1 MFQLFGVHA
10 KVHQRITVILDS
22 EGELPFLR
30 FWQFE
35 VHHPDMLDRC
45 RLLYASISTPV
56 PGAVE
61 RFDVEMGAS
70 MSLQMVSIIECPA
83 TMVKIA
89 GYDGRVSCY
98 LVIEDIG
105 PIGGNLVKLTAIN
118 ATRELA
124 CPVVTMNMF
133 VQSPVSGELGG
144 APSTRP

>member
-1 MFQLFGVHA
+1 MIGVHA
-10 KVHQRITVILDS
+10 KIDQRITVILDS
-22 EGELPFLR
+22 EGELLLLR
-30 FWQFE
+30 FRQFE
-35 VHHPDMLDRC
+35 VHRSDMLDRC

-61 RFDVEMGAS
+61 WFDVEMGAS
-70 MSLQMVSIIECPA
+70 MNLQFVLIRECPA

-89 GYDGRVSCY
+89 GYSGRVSCF

-124 CPVVTMNMF
+124 CPVVIMNMF
-133 VQSPVSGELGG
+133 VQSIVSGELGG